1 MTQPFVEAKG
11 YFSQDVELHSAVQ
24 QQQLLDGAASPL
36 AWRIEW
42 RPLVGRTLIAARDLP
57 ANEIVFRER
66 PLVVA
71 PSTRG
76 GPYVLRG
83 ATPQVALALL
93 NLPPNNNPARLLC
106 TPPLQR
112 EASTAAASERVVSAD
127 AIRLNLE
134 RRLSRA
140 HSLEDWV
147 RDVME
152 ALREREHKQAQL
164 EQYEQ
169 IAPSD
174 EASKLAK
181 LLQQQDGANVDV
193 SPPPSART
201 RGFTIPEVRWAL
213 GVAYLN
219 AHGASRPTRGVIG
232 VLASMME
239 HNCAPSCRVAFD
251 DVASGSV
258 VSLRTLRDVREGEAL
273 SISYVELEWP
283 TAERRAV
290 LELQYGFNCV
300 CERCRHDDQGKEE
313 EEDVVERAAAMMEAV
328 DKVAAEMA
336 AAEEEESEAAEED
349 SEVTEEK
356 ELLAAEESVAEVEQE
371 KEDEAVI
378 SKTEPEV
385 ELEPFFPQLLLLQSR
400 PNRNYSTATIMA
412 NEGPVSTTLP

>member
-42 RPLVGRTLIAARDLP
+42 RPLVGRALIAARDLP
-57 ANEIVFRER
+57 AKMKSSFASGRWSSPHRLVEDHMSCEVRHRKSPLRCSTCR
-66 PLVVA
+66 PTTTL
-71 PSTRG
+71 
-76 GPYVLRG
+76 
-83 ATPQVALALL
+83 
-93 NLPPNNNPARLLC
+93 RLLC

-251 DVASGSV
+251 EVASGSV